1 MFQGA
6 QQLRAKAATQLGE
19 LAARR
24 WVRLAA
30 AGLLVLLHLT
40 LFAKAGRERFGL
52 AFDTHPDEA
61 PYFSNPDAPALAEVP
76 RQPHRWS
83 RLLVSRFDAQHYI
96 ATSVRGLTACP
107 TDPGVP
113 DSAYLDCGLGW
124 LPAWG
129 MIGGTASLVT
139 HAADDT
145 VLMGMSILAALVLNF
160 LWTSPILVAR
170 IGRGAAWAA
179 LLGFNLYPSAF
190 YLVTPYPEAA
200 TLALALGGFLALCSE
215 RWLIAALLVG
225 AATALS
231 TSALAFAVALG
242 CALGVAAWQRRRA
255 RVPAW
260 WRPLLALPL
269 CAWGQ
274 LATMLALQLVLG
286 DWRAFLRAR
295 AAFGSTHAWGRLF
308 DVTYWI
314 KGLASQNMDVVWLV
328 AFIAILA
335 FTARELLAKFSS
347 VENVFLV
354 AASALTIILAIVA
367 PPNYW
372 GITRGLM
379 LCPMVFLGAGL
390 MARQHTVMFVLWCVL
405 CVAFYWHVE
414 LCGYLTQGDPQACPC
429 LGRIE
434 IAMPFGS

>member
-1 MFQGA
+1 MVPAA
-6 QQLRAKAATQLGE
+6 QQLRAQARARLGE
-19 LAARR
+19 LATRR
-24 WVRLAA
+24 WFRIACAA
-30 AGLLVLLHLT
+30 LLVVLHLA
-40 LFAKAGRERFGL
+40 LFAKGGRERLGL
-52 AFDTHPDEA
+52 GFDTHPDEA
-61 PYFSNPDAPALAEVP
+61 PYFSNPDAPALAAGP

-96 ATSVRGLTACP
+96 GTSVRGLTACP
-107 TDPGVP
+107 TDPGAP

-129 MIGGTASLVT
+129 MLGGTVSLVT
-139 HAADDT
+139 HAADDE
-145 VLMGMSILAALVLNF
+145 VLMGLSILAALILNF

-190 YLVTPYPEAA
+190 YLVTPYAEAA

-215 RWLIAALLVG
+215 RWLLAAFLVG

-231 TSALAFAVALG
+231 TSALAFAIALG
-242 CALGVAAWQRRRA
+242 CALGFAAWQRRREGTS
-255 RVPAW
+255 AW

-274 LATMLALQLVLG
+274 LVTMLALQLALG
-286 DWRAFLRAR
+286 DGRAFLRAR

-308 DVTYWI
+308 DVTYYV

-328 AFIAILA
+328 AVVAILA
-335 FTARELLAKFSS
+335 FTARRLLEKFSS
-347 VENVFLV
+347 VEGVFLI
-354 AASALTIILAIVA
+354 AASVFTIILAIVT
-367 PPNYW
+367 PPQYW

-390 MARQHTVMFVLWCVL
+390 MARQHTLMFVLWCVL
-405 CVAFYWHVE
+405 CGAFYWHVE
-414 LCGYLTQGDPQACPC
+414 LCGYLTQGDAQACPC